1 MSISTESQEFAVESN
16 ERMPVVVV
24 GAGAMGRSWI
34 RMLASS
40 PHARLVGLVDL
51 DLPLAERA
59 VLEEAASGV
68 IVGTSLEEVVA
79 NSGAEAVINVTVPQ
93 AHRIVNETALL
104 IGLPVLCEKPIA
116 ETLPA
121 AIQQVALADVTG
133 GLIMVSQSR
142 RYFNHLSALR
152 QAVSKLGAL
161 GTVTTDFFHADHEPG
176 FREQML
182 HPLLVDMSIHHFD
195 ALRHITGHEPLSVQC
210 SAWNPSWSWYASN
223 ASATAVFELTDGVR
237 YVYAGSRCSPG
248 LQTSWNGSWHV
259 YGEHGAAHWDG
270 DHHVEVD
277 AEADITVDVPSDYEN
292 IAGSLAAFVES
303 VRNNTTPENEIRDN
317 IASLAMVEAAALSA
331 ASGERV
337 VIADLLAASYAEAI
351 ATERRDD
358 VRERL
363 AAWGSVEAGLSSG
376 HWGTAAL
383 ARA

>member
-1 MSISTESQEFAVESN
+1 MAINTESPELARADD

-34 RMLASS
+34 RMLATSA
-40 PHARLVGLVDL
+40 HARLVGLVDL

-59 VLEEAASGV
+59 VAEESATGV
-68 IVGTSLEEVVA
+68 IVGTSLEEVA
-79 NSGAEAVINVTVPQ
+79 ARSGAEAVINVTVPQ
-93 AHRIVNETALL
+93 AHRVVNETALRA
-104 IGLPVLCEKPIA
+104 GLPVLCEKPIA

-142 RYFNHLSALR
+142 RYYNHLSALR
-152 QAVSKLGAL
+152 RAVSELGAL

-195 ALRHITGHEPLSVQC
+195 ALRYITGYEPLSVQC
-210 SAWNPSWSWYASN
+210 SAWNPSWSWYAGN
-223 ASATAVFELTDGVR
+223 ASATAVFELSNGAR

-270 DHHVEVD
+270 DHHLEVD
-277 AEADITVDVPSDYEN
+277 ADIDVVVPNDDES
-292 IAGSLAAFVES
+292 ISGSLAAFVAS
-303 VRNNTTPENEIRDN
+303 VRSNTTPENEIRDN

-331 ASGERV
+331 SSGDRV
-337 VIADLLAASYAEAI
+337 VIADLLAAAYHEAI
-351 ATERRDD
+351 ASEKRDD

-363 AAWGSVEAGLSSG
+363 IAWESVGAGLRSG
-376 HWGTAAL
+376 HWGTAQL